1 MSRSPILT
9 EKQQLPPPSGCR
21 GMRSTAN
28 GYVEKPCCLPQCGLV
43 VMGGVGVVVV
53 VVVEAVVAGSSQG
66 R

>member
-9 EKQQLPPPSGCR
+9 EMQQLPPPSGYR
-21 GMRSTAN
+21 GTLSTAN

-43 VMGGVGVVVV
+43 VMGGVGVVA
-53 VVVEAVVAGSSQG
+53 EAVVTGSSQG